1 MALLPSLL
9 RPILRYWGRNAA
21 PKTHGTLVIPGL
33 EAQVRVRWDPY
44 AIPHVY
50 AASEHDLFLAQGY
63 LHAQE
68 RLWQMDS
75 TRRFLCGRLAEILGE
90 REVPGGELSVRFR
103 DKSSVEMDYFMRI
116 MGIRR
121 AACASL
127 RILPQESVDRLLAY
141 SQGVNRYIETHLNS
155 LPLEFRL
162 LRCQPGPWL
171 PEDCLTIGKG
181 FALFLSSSLFTRLT
195 WSALAKKLKGR
206 EAKLASLAPHPAA
219 GPTITDCAADQA
231 ASILRFIGGTFQRS
245 DWALGGQGSN
255 NWVVAAGRSST
266 GKPIL
271 CSDPH
276 LRMTLPSVWYLMHLK
291 SAEEF
296 EVWGGSI
303 PGSPCVHI
311 GHNRHIAW
319 GVTAGL
325 CDDGELYREKLH
337 AQEADLYLVGSRW
350 EKMASEEEQITIR
363 GAAAVTKRIRFTRH
377 GPLISDFAP
386 LRVGDTSEA
395 LAFKWTAHEP
405 SEEMRCL
412 YGVNRARNWKEFLDG
427 LSCQTAPSLNY
438 VYADTAGNIGYSL
451 AGKIPLRP
459 TSPSF
464 LPLPGWDETFEWK
477 GYIPFAE
484 LPRLYNPPE
493 GAIATAN
500 NRVAGAAYP
509 YYLSALFEPSYRIR
523 RIRDLLT
530 ANEKLSPEDMAHMQK
545 DAVSLHGRE
554 TVSILRADLEKIAEP
569 SLREMAERLCG
580 WDGDCREESLE
591 AALFHLFYERLARN
605 LLVQDLGEELYA
617 AYTELFNQAL
627 APVEGIL
634 KDSQAAWFA
643 SRSRSELVEQSLR
656 ESQAS
661 LKQRLGA
668 DRRKWHW
675 GRLHT
680 LTLHHAFDRIRILA
694 SLFSLGPFPSPGDA
708 VTVNMG
714 FYRHSNPFRHV
725 VGPSMRMIADLGDW
739 RKGRF
744 ILASGQSGHCFS
756 PHYGDQTEL
765 WRRGSYVPL
774 CHDERSMERWPV
786 LLLEPALT
794 GKRPVP

>member
-9 RPILRYWGRNAA
+9 RPLLRYWGRNAA

-33 EAQVRVRWDPY
+33 GAQVRVRWDPY

-50 AASEHDLFLAQGY
+50 AANEHDLFLAQGY

-75 TRRFLCGRLAEILGE
+75 TRRFLSGRLAEILGE

-121 AACASL
+121 AARASL
-127 RILPQESVDRLLAY
+127 RILPQESMERLLAY
-141 SQGVNRYIETHLNS
+141 SKGVNRYIETHLKS

-162 LRCQPGPWL
+162 LRCQPDPWV

-195 WSALAKKLKGR
+195 WSALAKKLKGQ
-206 EAKLASLAPHPAA
+206 EAKLASLAPHQAA

-231 ASILRFIGGTFQRS
+231 ASILRFISGTFQAS

-255 NWVVAAGRSST
+255 NWVVAPGRSST
-266 GKPIL
+266 GNPIL

-276 LRMTLPSVWYLMHLK
+276 LRMTLPSVWYLIHLR
-291 SAEEF
+291 AGEEYA
-296 EVWGGSI
+296 VWGGSI

-311 GHNRHIAW
+311 GHNRYIAW
-319 GVTAGL
+319 GVTAAL
-325 CDDGELYREKLH
+325 CDDGDLYREKLH
-337 AQEADLYLVGSRW
+337 AQEADLYLAGGRW
-350 EKMASEEEQITIR
+350 EKVASEEEQIAVR
-363 GAAAVTKRIRFTRH
+363 GGDAVTKRIRFTRH

-386 LRVGDTSEA
+386 LPDGAAEEG
-395 LAFKWTAHEP
+395 LAFKWAAHEP
-405 SEEMRCL
+405 SEELRCL
-412 YGVNRARNWKEFLDG
+412 YGVNRARNWAEFLES
-427 LSCQTAPSLNY
+427 LSYQTAPSLNY

-459 TSPSF
+459 YTHSF
-464 LPLPGWDETFEWK
+464 LPLPGWDEAFEWK
-477 GYIPFAE
+477 GYIPFSE

-500 NRVAGAAYP
+500 NRVVDGAYP
-509 YYLSALFEPSYRIR
+509 YYLSAFFEPPYRIR

-530 ANEKLSPEDMAHMQK
+530 AKEKFSPEDMARIQQ
-545 DAVSLHGRE
+545 DAVSVHGRE
-554 TVSILRADLEKIAEP
+554 TIRVLRPDLQKITEP
-569 SLREMAERLCG
+569 SLRQMAERLCG
-580 WDGDCREESLE
+580 WDGDCHEESLE
-591 AALFHLFYERLARN
+591 AALFHVFYERLARN
-605 LLVQDLGEELYA
+605 LLVEELGEELYA
-617 AYTELFNQAL
+617 AYMELFNQAL
-627 APVEGIL
+627 APIEGIL
-634 KDSQAAWFA
+634 GDPQGAWFA
-643 SRSRSELVEQSLR
+643 SRSRAKLVEQSLR
-656 ESQAS
+656 DTGAV
-661 LKQRLGA
+661 LKRQLGA
-668 DRRKWHW
+668 DSQKWHW

-680 LTLHHAFDRIRILA
+680 LTLHHAFDQIRVLA

-725 VGPSMRMIADLGDW
+725 VGPSMRMIADVGDW
-739 RKGRF
+739 RGGRF
-744 ILASGQSGHCFS
+744 ILPSGQSGHCFS

-765 WRRGSYVPL
+765 WQSGGYVPL
-774 CHDERSMERWPV
+774 CHDEKSMEQWPV
-786 LLLEPALT
+786 LLLKPART
-794 GKRPVP
+794 GA